1 MREFSSCGRITE
13 NGSGSMLARRTPT
26 LREVIMLGYDFGR
39 LEFEAQRVIAAGM
52 LHVRGEG
59 FGRKPKCSAW

>member
-1 MREFSSCGRITE
+1 
-13 NGSGSMLARRTPT
+13 
-26 LREVIMLGYDFGR
+26 MLGYDFGR